1 MRKLLTVLAAI
12 GVLSTMFVGAAV
24 AQTDWTI
31 LITVGTGSNFTGP
44 DNWHGTRLQMG
55 TRSGASDGP
64 AKDSFDGFPAFQDD
78 PLFDK
83 AKSAWYRPGWVPGT
97 SFAGRDFKAP
107 LAPGQIKVWEDLLI
121 WADPN
126 YEPSSITVFFYTP
139 QSSLAPNAIG
149 GVPVR
154 YRVDLAW
161 APAGYDGPTSWIF
174 NPVPDSGTNR
184 LIGSVTVPVIPGV
197 KSANPISGDGPL
209 AATQVAGYRLNV
221 VVPEP
226 GSMLVLASGITGLMG
241 LIARRR
247 SA

>member
-1 MRKLLTVLAAI
+1 MRKLLTVLAAM

-31 LITVGTGSNFTGP
+31 LIAVG
-44 DNWHGTRLQMG
+44 HGGTFQTPSEFNGVRLQFG
-55 TRSGASDGP
+55 TKATATDD
-64 AKDSFDGFPAFQDD
+64 KDTIDGFAGYQSD
-78 PLFDK
+78 PLLNK
-83 AKSAWYRPGWVPGT
+83 AKASWYRPGWVSDGL
-97 SFAGRDFKAP
+97 AGRDFKAP
-107 LAPGQIKVWEDLLI
+107 LQPGQVKVWTDLVV

-126 YEPSSITVFFYTP
+126 YSGSVIDVHFYTP
-139 QSSLAPNAIG
+139 QTSLAPNSIG

-154 YRVDLAW
+154 YRVDLAY
-161 APAGYDGPTSWIF
+161 APAGYNGPTSWMLG
-174 NPVPDSGTNR
+174 PVPDEGTNR
-184 LIGSVTVPVIPGV
+184 LIGTVTLPVIDGV
-197 KSANPISGDGPL
+197 KVGSPISGTGPL
-209 AATQVAGYRLNV
+209 AATQVGGYRLNV